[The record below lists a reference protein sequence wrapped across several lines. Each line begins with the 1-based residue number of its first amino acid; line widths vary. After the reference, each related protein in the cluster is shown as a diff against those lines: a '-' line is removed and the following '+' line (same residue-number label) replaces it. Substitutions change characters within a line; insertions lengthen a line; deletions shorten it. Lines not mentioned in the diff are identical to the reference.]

1 MKFNGGAAAPHPR
14 RQRKSKLLGLVGDHW
29 LLAAADAAAPPI
41 TVHNSDSMRASAIL
55 PRKQESWGCCSRA
68 ELAPLR
74 SSMAESGQR
83 P

>member
-1 MKFNGGAAAPHPR
+1 LKFNGGAAAPHPR

-55 PRKQESWGCCSRA
+55 PRK
-68 ELAPLR
+68 
-74 SSMAESGQR
+74 
-83 P
+83 